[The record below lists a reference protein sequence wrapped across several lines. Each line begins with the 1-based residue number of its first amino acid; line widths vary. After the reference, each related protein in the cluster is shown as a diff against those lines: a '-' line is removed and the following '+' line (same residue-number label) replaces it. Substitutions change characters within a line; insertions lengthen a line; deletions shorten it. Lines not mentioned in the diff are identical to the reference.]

1 MGQAPD
7 PLPPVR
13 QAVRALL
20 LSTPA
25 YRELEPARQRALAR
39 AMVKVCHAATE
50 LILEEAQSVEP
61 PPQAAGPPAFA
72 VAQSAGSDFSGVS
85 AQRVAGTTRAILDA
99 VSFPRFVTELINGV
113 FKAMVDSSMQQMNA
127 FVELLNNVA
136 ASTEGFAAS
145 NMGADQARAWLA
157 ERYPASFEV
166 IAEDGDP
173 EPGQAPKLILQLR
186 SGGSM
191 PSPEALRTDLD
202 IAEGEAAPSGDPE
215 TALVPFA
222 RRRLAKKRQE
232 MLATMVMLGMQRIV
246 IESGRINAAMR
257 FHIDT
262 RSAAEADQGSTVDFR
277 NTINGG
283 VSYGVAGWGAS
294 VAMTNTIGY
303 VSTQKSH
310 TTEELN
316 TDLDLSSSVEVN
328 FKSDYL
334 PLDRLASAGQVSR
347 IQANTRNPE
356 AEAKAA
362 EDARSAR
369 RTAAT
374 TSDAAR
380 RTALDRQLAPPG
392 APPPPAPGSP
402 GTVGAADKA
411 RTEADE
417 RERKAAAAE
426 KKPEAKA
433 EEKPVGKPDG
443 KAAAKPEAVKA

>member
-1 MGQAPD
+1 MGPAPD

-20 LSTPA
+20 LSAPA
-25 YRELEPARQRALAR
+25 YRALEPDRQRDLAQ
-39 AMVKVCHAATE
+39 AMVKVCHAATA
-50 LILEEAQSVEP
+50 LILEEAQSVQERPAEASSAP
-61 PPQAAGPPAFA
+61 PFA

-145 NMGADQARAWLA
+145 NLGADQARAWLA
-157 ERYPASFEV
+157 DRYPGSFELV
-166 IAEDGDP
+166 AAEDGDL
-173 EPGQAPKLILQLR
+173 EPGQAPKPIVRLR

-191 PSPEALRTDLD
+191 PGPEVLKTDLGLD
-202 IAEGEAAPSGDPE
+202 DGESAPTGDPE
-215 TALVPFA
+215 TALVPLA

-246 IESGRINAAMR
+246 VESGKINASMR

-262 RSAAEADQGSTVDFR
+262 SSAAEADSGSTFDFR
-277 NTINGG
+277 NQINASG
-283 VSYGVAGWGAS
+283 SYGALGWGAS

-310 TTEELN
+310 TTEEIN
-316 TDLDLSSSVEVN
+316 TDLDLNSSVEVN

-347 IQANTRNPE
+347 IQANSRNPE
-356 AEAKAA
+356 AEAKVA
-362 EDARSAR
+362 EDARTGR
-369 RTAAT
+369 RTAA
-374 TSDAAR
+374 AAQLGTR
-380 RTALDRQLAPPG
+380 RADLDKRLTPPTPTA
-392 APPPPAPGSP
+392 PAPGAA
-402 GTVGAADKA
+402 GTIGAADKA
-411 RTEADE
+411 RAEGDE
-417 RERKAAAAE
+417 RERKAAAEE
-426 KKPEAKA
+426 KKK
-433 EEKPVGKPDG
+433 K
-443 KAAAKPEAVKA
+443 